1 MGDNCG
7 AVAYPIAWPARTKR
21 ASQHIL
27 YTVGDRRGRG
37 GWGGGI
43 AAANHKAKAAHAAVA
58 VNFVQFFASIC
69 RISKAIQAGQR
80 MSFETYLM
88 SHAACSMQEMHFDSA
103 N

>member
-7 AVAYPIAWPARTKR
+7 AVAYPIAWPARIKR

-27 YTVGDRRGRG
+27 YTVGDSRGKG
-37 GWGGGI
+37 EGV

-58 VNFVQFFASIC
+58 VNFVKFFASIC